1 MRIIIYCVTMLALA
15 VPCRAFE
22 LSAVVVSV
30 YDGDT
35 LTVDIPDVP
44 PVFGD
49 DVGVRVLGIDTP
61 EMRGGTPETRRMA
74 VQARDQ
80 VRCWC
85 PGGSMVI
92 LRDVARDKYFRVL
105 ARVEC
110 GGVDVGSALLGLGLA
125 RPYDGGT
132 KGGW

>member
-1 MRIIIYCVTMLALA
+1 MRIIIYCIAMLALA
-15 VPCRAFE
+15 GPCRAFE

-35 LTVDIPDVP
+35 ITVDIPGVP

-61 EMRGGTPETRRMA
+61 EMRGGTHDTRRLA

-80 VRCWC
+80 VRGWC
-85 PGGSMVI
+85 PAGSVVT
-92 LRDVARDKYFRVL
+92 LHDVARDKYFRIL

-110 GGVDVGSALLGLGLA
+110 GGVDVAAGLLGLGLA